1 MISSPLLAAFPNVM
15 HAFGTRNSE
24 VLPIGLVTAQQVHGT
39 EVLFVHG
46 TEKGEHKGFDILMTD
61 KKGIAVGVKTA
72 DCLPILMV
80 EPNRGLVAAVHAGWR
95 GTTARVVE
103 KAIQK
108 LTLLGGH
115 PENLAVALGPC
126 IGGLCYEVEKD
137 VLHAFQKGFPDWP
150 EVLRRKSETKWLLD
164 LAEANR
170 RQLLLM
176 GVKPERIDR
185 IDLCTHCRPD
195 LFHSYRRDGEK
206 AGRMVSFI
214 QLLVA

>member
-1 MISSPLLAAFPNVM
+1 MISSPLLSAFPNVM
-15 HAFGTRNSE
+15 HAFGTRNSG
-24 VLPIGLVTAQQVHGT
+24 VLPIGLVTAEQVHGT
-39 EVLFVHG
+39 EALFIHG
-46 TEKGEHKGFDILMTD
+46 TNKTDHRGFDILMTD
-61 KKGIAVGVKTA
+61 KKGIAVAVKTA

-80 EPNRGLVAAVHAGWR
+80 EPVKGLVAAVHAGWK
-95 GTTARVVE
+95 GTAARVVE
-103 KAIQK
+103 KAVQK
-108 LTLLGGH
+108 IVLLGGR
-115 PENLAVALGPC
+115 PENLAVSLGPS

-137 VLHAFQKGFPDWP
+137 VLGAFQREFPDWP
-150 EVLRRKSETKWLLD
+150 EFFKRKSETKWLLN

-170 RQLLLM
+170 LQLLLM

-214 QLLVA
+214 QLL

>member
-1 MISSPLLAAFPNVM
+1 MISSPLLSTFSNVM
-15 HAFGTRNSE
+15 HAFGTRNSGI
-24 VLPIGLVTAQQVHGT
+24 LPIGLVTAQQVHGT

-95 GTTARVVE
+95 GTAARVVE
-103 KAIQK
+103 KAVQK
-108 LTLLGGH
+108 IALLGGRV
-115 PENLAVALGPC
+115 ENLAVSLGPC

-137 VLHAFQKGFPDWP
+137 VVGKFQKEFSDWP
-150 EVLRRKSETKWLLD
+150 EFFRRKSEMKWLLN

-176 GVKPERIDR
+176 GIKPERIDK

-195 LFHSYRRDGEK
+195 LFHSWRREGER
-206 AGRMVSFI
+206 AGRAVSFV
-214 QLLVA
+214 QLL

>member
-1 MISSPLLAAFPNVM
+1 MISSPYLSSLANIH
-15 HAFGTRNSE
+15 HAFGTKQSE
-24 VLPIGLVTAQQVHGT
+24 VVPIRLVTAQQVHGT

-46 TEKGEHKGFDILMTD
+46 TEKEEHKGFDILMTD
-61 KKGIAVGVKTA
+61 KKGVAVGVKTA
-72 DCLPILMV
+72 DCLPILIV
-80 EPNRGLVAAVHAGWR
+80 EPMRGLVAAVHAGWR
-95 GTTARVVE
+95 GTAARVVE

-108 LTLLGGH
+108 LILLGGH
-115 PENLAVALGPC
+115 PENLAVSLGPC

-137 VLHAFQKGFPDWP
+137 VVGKFQKEFSDWP
-150 EVLRRKSETKWLLD
+150 EFFKRKSEMKWLLN

-195 LFHSYRRDGEK
+195 LFHSYRRDGQK
-206 AGRMVSFI
+206 AGRMVNFI
-214 QLLVA
+214 QLL